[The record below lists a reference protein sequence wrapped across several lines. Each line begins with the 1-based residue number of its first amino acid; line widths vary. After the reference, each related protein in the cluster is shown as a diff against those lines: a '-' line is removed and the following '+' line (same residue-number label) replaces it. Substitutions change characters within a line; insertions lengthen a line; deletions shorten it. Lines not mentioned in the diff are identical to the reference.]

1 MVRLTGRGSTS
12 SSEEDGETIIE
23 VVTQEMATGQA
34 AAGQLP
40 RTSSSNTIGS
50 GATTPSSGSRRRP
63 SLVFAADDDSGSDS
77 LTGPS
82 GPRRR
87 CSILSSEDGLSDI
100 MDLRRA
106 VEGSDH
112 GSKSAYDLSV
122 CSDSSFETMRTE
134 DAMEKVG
141 MFEVALSSSFKKAE
155 AAKKNDSVEHSDNSS
170 DDERKPVGLIN
181 VMLARSRRSTMETIW
196 SATCSPRKRERRETA
211 KRSPQSDSIL
221 IHSSLVKNPD
231 DDSISKKLTL
241 EESKSSRRKA
251 HIRRCA
257 QAAIIFVALS
267 MFVVSAI
274 FLAMEDA
281 ADPLSRSFSSFATK
295 TEHLLDMVFSSSSEE
310 EEEEEVQLQ
319 QEGLAE
325 PSVVQAEVAEEERR
339 HDARIRK
346 REENRRRRE
355 EENRLRRERVA
366 KNRQAR
372 IDAQEDKRR
381 TLIQEQRVNENLRGG
396 GGVNPEV
403 VQEHVLP
410 NDLQPRRKALLH
422 TFVPIN

>member
-12 SSEEDGETIIE
+12 SSEEDETIE
-23 VVTQEMATGQA
+23 VVTRQMATGQA
-34 AAGQLP
+34 AAGQLT

-50 GATTPSSGSRRRP
+50 GATTPSSNGSRRRP

-82 GPRRR
+82 SGPRRR
-87 CSILSSEDGLSDI
+87 CSIVSSEDGLSDI

-106 VEGSDH
+106 VDGSDH

-122 CSDSSFETMRTE
+122 CSGSSFETMRTE
-134 DAMEKVG
+134 DALEKVG

-155 AAKKNDSVEHSDNSS
+155 AAKKNDNVEHSDHSS

-181 VMLARSRRSTMETIW
+181 VMLARSRRGTMETIW
-196 SATCSPRKRERRETA
+196 SATRPPRKRERRETA

-267 MFVVSAI
+267 MFVASAI
-274 FLAMEDA
+274 YLAMEDA
-281 ADPLSRSFSSFATK
+281 VDPLSRSFSSFATK
-295 TEHLLDMVFSSSSEE
+295 TDHLLDMVFGSSS
-310 EEEEEVQLQ
+310 EEEEVQLQ
-319 QEGLAE
+319 HEGLAE
-325 PSVVQAEVAEEERR
+325 PSVVQAEVTEEERR

-346 REENRRRRE
+346 REENMRRRE

-366 KNRQAR
+366 EKRQAR

-410 NDLQPRRKALLH
+410 NDLQPRWKALLH

>member
-12 SSEEDGETIIE
+12 SSEEDGETIE
-23 VVTQEMATGQA
+23 VVTQEMTTGQA

-87 CSILSSEDGLSDI
+87 CSIVSSEDGLPDI

-106 VEGSDH
+106 VDGSDH

-155 AAKKNDSVEHSDNSS
+155 AAKKNDSVEHSDHSS

-196 SATCSPRKRERRETA
+196 SATCSPRKRERRDTA

-221 IHSSLVKNPD
+221 VHSSLVINPD
-231 DDSISKKLTL
+231 DDSISKKLSL

-257 QAAIIFVALS
+257 QAAIVFVALS
-267 MFVVSAI
+267 MFVISTI
-274 FLAMEDA
+274 YLAMEDA

-310 EEEEEVQLQ
+310 EEEVQFQ

-339 HDARIRK
+339 HDARIRN

-396 GGVNPEV
+396 GGVNPEF

-410 NDLQPRRKALLH
+410 ANDFQSRRKALLH

>member
-12 SSEEDGETIIE
+12 SSEKAADETIE

-87 CSILSSEDGLSDI
+87 CSIVSSEDGLSDI

-122 CSDSSFETMRTE
+122 CSDSSLETMRTE

-155 AAKKNDSVEHSDNSS
+155 AAKKNDSVEHSDHSS

-211 KRSPQSDSIL
+211 KRSPDQSDSIL

-257 QAAIIFVALS
+257 QAAIIFVAFS
-267 MFVVSAI
+267 MFVASAI
-274 FLAMEDA
+274 YLAMEDA
-281 ADPLSRSFSSFATK
+281 ADPLSRPFSSFATK
-295 TEHLLDMVFSSSSEE
+295 TEHLLDTVFGSSS
-310 EEEEEVQLQ
+310 EEEEVQLQ

-325 PSVVQAEVAEEERR
+325 RSAVQAEVAEEERR

-355 EENRLRRERVA
+355 EENMLRRERVA

-381 TLIQEQRVNENLRGG
+381 ALIQEQRVNENLRGG

-410 NDLQPRRKALLH
+410 NDLQPRRKVLLH

>member
-12 SSEEDGETIIE
+12 SSEEDETIE
-23 VVTQEMATGQA
+23 VVTRQMATGQA
-34 AAGQLP
+34 AAGQLT

-50 GATTPSSGSRRRP
+50 GATTPSSNGSRRRP

-82 GPRRR
+82 GGPRRR
-87 CSILSSEDGLSDI
+87 CSIVSSEDGLSDI

-106 VEGSDH
+106 VDGSDH

-122 CSDSSFETMRTE
+122 CSGSSFETMRTE
-134 DAMEKVG
+134 DALEKVG

-155 AAKKNDSVEHSDNSS
+155 AEAAKKNDNVEHSDHSS

-181 VMLARSRRSTMETIW
+181 VMLARSRRGTMETIW
-196 SATCSPRKRERRETA
+196 SARKTRETA

-267 MFVVSAI
+267 MFVASAI
-274 FLAMEDA
+274 YLAMEDA
-281 ADPLSRSFSSFATK
+281 VDPLSRSFSSFATK
-295 TEHLLDMVFSSSSEE
+295 TEHLLDMVFGSSS
-310 EEEEEVQLQ
+310 EEEEVQLQ

-346 REENRRRRE
+346 REENMRRRE

-366 KNRQAR
+366 EKRQAR

-381 TLIQEQRVNENLRGG
+381 ALLQEQRVNENLRGG

-403 VQEHVLP
+403 QEHVLP
-410 NDLQPRRKALLH
+410 KDLQPRRKALLH
-422 TFVPIN
+422 TFAPIN

>member
-12 SSEEDGETIIE
+12 SSEEDETIE
-23 VVTQEMATGQA
+23 VVTRQMATGQA
-34 AAGQLP
+34 AAGQLT

-50 GATTPSSGSRRRP
+50 GATTPSSNGSRRRP

-82 GPRRR
+82 GGPRRR
-87 CSILSSEDGLSDI
+87 CSIVSSEDGLSDI

-106 VEGSDH
+106 VDASDN

-122 CSDSSFETMRTE
+122 CSGSSFETMRTE
-134 DAMEKVG
+134 DALEKVG

-155 AAKKNDSVEHSDNSS
+155 AEAAKKNDNVEHSDHSS

-196 SATCSPRKRERRETA
+196 SATRPPRKRERRETA

-251 HIRRCA
+251 HIRRFA

-267 MFVVSAI
+267 MFVASAI
-274 FLAMEDA
+274 YLAMEDA
-281 ADPLSRSFSSFATK
+281 VDPLSRSFSSFATK
-295 TEHLLDMVFSSSSEE
+295 TEHLLDMVFGSSS

-346 REENRRRRE
+346 REENMRRRE

-366 KNRQAR
+366 EKRQAR

-381 TLIQEQRVNENLRGG
+381 ALLQEQRVNENLRGG

-403 VQEHVLP
+403 QEHVLP
-410 NDLQPRRKALLH
+410 KDLQPRRKALLH
-422 TFVPIN
+422 TFAPIN